1 LSTPER
7 KRKKKKKKKKEA
19 LLRTEELSKLG
30 LKGLVVVFT
39 IQEED
44 IRLAHVG
51 VEELLGTISL
61 EWLLLLVLLHRIE

>member
-1 LSTPER
+1 MSTPER

-51 VEELLGTISL
+51 VEELLSTISL

>member
-51 VEELLGTISL
+51 VEELLSTISL

>member
-1 LSTPER
+1 M
-7 KRKKKKKKKKEA
+7 KKQRKK
-19 LLRTEELSKLG
+19 RTEELSKLG

-51 VEELLGTISL
+51 VEELLSTISL